1 MNVSNPPHQWDEEAQ
16 ETVVGNAQT
25 LQFLQQKSVEEIA
38 FVQQRLVNHETS
50 QSDAIIPLLERLLR
64 FNIFRRDGVCV
75 ASMGKGGGGGKR
87 PQSRQMIG
95 KGVVRKGKRID
106 DKNQYLLFT

>member
-50 QSDAIIPLLERLLR
+50 QSDAVIPLLERLLR
-64 FNIFRRDGVCV
+64 FNVFRRDGVCV
-75 ASMGKGGGGGKR
+75 ASMGKGGRRKTAPIQADDGEGCCEKR
-87 PQSRQMIG
+87 QENR
-95 KGVVRKGKRID
+95 
-106 DKNQYLLFT
+106 